1 MRSPIDSRNQSDPGD
16 HVIRKFR
23 YQHAYGVILS
33 VMMINKD
40 RPYRAIWC
48 EQHEDLLAER
58 EDDKFDAFQ
67 VKTRKAE
74 NGSWNITDEAFVKSI
89 KRFVDFD
96 IKFPDK
102 VRKFYFVSNAEYS
115 ISDSKKSSHLS
126 PVKLLDAVSSTQI
139 HRDLVGDAA
148 KGFDALRRATKKP
161 DDDLFLVLS
170 RVELV
175 NGPTEKAFYDEI
187 CQNHLPRIKECQGL
201 TPKSLSKVLNSLI
214 SLMERAADVQCSD
227 PMRHCFSIT
236 SSDEVD
242 PVLLGKRIL
251 SEHVICTIREACD
264 LGVQYPEE
272 LATLNL
278 NPSDKAHSVL
288 KKKMERGGLWA
299 QFEAMRR
306 QALTAEAELLE
317 VASRTADGKQKV
329 SQVENVV
336 LSECAEASLRMDPQA
351 NPIGPSMLID
361 VQDRLK
367 RIAKETPSK
376 VNYQPY
382 EVLVGMAGML
392 TEACKVWW
400 SEKFELEGDQ

>member
-1 MRSPIDSRNQSDPGD
+1 MSSPINSRDQTDPGD
-16 HVIRKFR
+16 QVIRKFR

-33 VMMINKD
+33 VIMINKD

-58 EDDKFDAFQ
+58 EDDTFDAYQ

-74 NGSWNITDEAFVKSI
+74 NGLWKITDEPFVKSI

-96 IKFPDK
+96 MKFPDK
-102 VRKFYFVSNAEYS
+102 IRRFYFVSNAEYS
-115 ISDSKKSSHLS
+115 NSDAKKSSYLS
-126 PVKLLDAVSSTQI
+126 PVKLLAAVRPTKTKK
-139 HRDLVGDAA
+139 DLQGDAA
-148 KGFDALRRATKKP
+148 KGFEALRTATKQP
-161 DDDLFLVLS
+161 EDDLFLVLS

-175 NGPTEKAFYDEI
+175 NGPTERAFEDEI
-187 CQNHLPRIKECQGL
+187 CQRHLPRIKECQGL
-201 TPKSLSKVLNSLI
+201 TPKSLNRIFNSLI
-214 SLMERAADVQCSD
+214 TLIECAADVQCLD
-227 PMRHCFSIT
+227 PLRHIFGIT
-236 SSDEVD
+236 SSDEDD

-251 SEHVICTIREACD
+251 REHIINNIREACD
-264 LGVQYPEE
+264 LGVKYPEE

-278 NPSDKAHSVL
+278 NPSDKGHNVL
-288 KKKMERGGLWA
+288 KKKMERGGLWM

-306 QALTAEAELLE
+306 QALTAEAALLE
-317 VASRTADGKQKV
+317 VASRTADGKQTV

-336 LSECAEASLRMDPQA
+336 LSECADARLRIDPQA
-351 NPIGPSMLID
+351 NPIGPPMLID

-367 RIAKETPSK
+367 RIAKEASSK